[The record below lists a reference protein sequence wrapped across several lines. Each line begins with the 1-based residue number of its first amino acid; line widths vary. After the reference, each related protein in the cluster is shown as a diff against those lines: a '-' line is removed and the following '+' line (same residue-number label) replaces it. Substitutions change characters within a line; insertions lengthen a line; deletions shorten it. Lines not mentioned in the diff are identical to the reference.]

1 MIQHRK
7 VKSSNI
13 ESWGYDPEERVLE
26 VRFKTGA
33 LHRFADVPQG
43 AADAMNEAESVGSF
57 FARSIRPFFKGEKVV
72 PVTVR
77 FDGEVIGRGTVTFSQ
92 DGTQVGGAD
101 NVTWTKDTVVTLPN
115 GEPLVPQSVEFPM
128 TVTFPN
134 GVEAFWDAFKDAAA
148 RSSSAPMDAEA
159 TSCS

>member
-7 VKSSNI
+7 VQSSNI

-26 VRFKTGA
+26 VRFKTGI

-43 AADAMNEAESVGSF
+43 AADAMSEAESVGSF
-57 FARSIRPFFKGEKVV
+57 FARSIRPFFKGERVE

-77 FDGEVIGRGTVTFSQ
+77 RNGEVLAEGTVTFSQ

-115 GEPLVPQSVEFPM
+115 GEPLVPQTVEFPV
-128 TVTFPN
+128 TVTYPN
-134 GVEAFWDAFKDAAA
+134 GVEVFWGAIKDAAD
-148 RSSSAPMDAEA
+148 RSASALADVETA
-159 TSCS
+159 SCS

>member
-1 MIQHRK
+1 MAIVHTP

-43 AADAMNEAESVGSF
+43 AADAMNEADSVGSF
-57 FARSIRPFFKGEKVV
+57 FARSIRPFFKGERVE

-77 FDGEVIGRGTVTFSQ
+77 HNGEVIGRGTVTL
-92 DGTQVGGAD
+92 
-101 NVTWTKDTVVTLPN
+101 TVPA
-115 GEPLVPQSVEFPM
+115 PVE
-128 TVTFPN
+128 
-134 GVEAFWDAFKDAAA
+134 
-148 RSSSAPMDAEA
+148 
-159 TSCS
+159 TSP